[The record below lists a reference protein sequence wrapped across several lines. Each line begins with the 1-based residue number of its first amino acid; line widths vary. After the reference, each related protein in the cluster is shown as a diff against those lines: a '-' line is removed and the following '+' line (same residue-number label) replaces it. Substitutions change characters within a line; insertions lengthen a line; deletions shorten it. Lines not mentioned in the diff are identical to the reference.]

1 MSEPDYR
8 PFLRDGDL
16 VTAEDVFQWLG
27 TIDDDHDI
35 VPIRK
40 RSDQEPRTIAEWCR
54 SLKPARMTVEDAIP
68 LLRERL
74 DRERRRALRRGAKHH
89 WTWFSCGLREY
100 ERRVNQEGLISDSD
114 ALESLE
120 IDLSRALAFRA
131 AARAK

>member
-1 MSEPDYR
+1 MNEPDYR
-8 PFLRDGDL
+8 LFLRDGDL
-16 VTAEDVFQWLG
+16 VTAEDVLKWLRSPVG
-27 TIDDDHDI
+27 ARAGAHRAWLLKNDAREWAYLDHY
-35 VPIRK
+35 
-40 RSDQEPRTIAEWCR
+40 
-54 SLKPARMTVEDAIP
+54 EDETMLAA
-68 LLRERL
+68 RL

-89 WTWFSCGLREY
+89 WTWFSCGIREY

>member
-1 MSEPDYR
+1 VNEPDYR
-8 PFLRDGDL
+8 PFLREGDL

-40 RSDQEPRTIAEWCR
+40 RSEQEPRTIAEWCR

-74 DRERRRALRRGAKHH
+74 DRERRRALRRGALEEWRSFSEKVMFLSFSGRAPWDLTEWKHRDVF
-89 WTWFSCGLREY
+89 TP
-100 ERRVNQEGLISDSD
+100 LI
-114 ALESLE
+114 A
-120 IDLSRALAFRA
+120 ALAFRA